1 MQQILVLPRLCDA
14 RVDLGL
20 GPVVV
25 LQGLK
30 VGVLALQERLGGDF
44 GAGFEERGLVCVEVA
59 VVEALVGEELE
70 LVVLLGGA
78 VLGDD
83 VLVGCDLCAVL
94 ALEDV
99 GLARVDA
106 CEWSAKLVAW
116 L

>member
-1 MQQILVLPRLCDA
+1 
-14 RVDLGL
+14 
-20 GPVVV
+20 
-25 LQGLK
+25 
-30 VGVLALQERLGGDF
+30 
-44 GAGFEERGLVCVEVA
+44 LVCVEVA

-78 VLGDD
+78 VLGGD

-106 CEWSAKLVAW
+106 CESG
-116 L
+116 

>member
-1 MQQILVLPRLCDA
+1 MQQVVVLPRLCDA

-25 LQGLK
+25 VQGLE
-30 VGVLALQERLGGDF
+30 VGVLALEERLGGGF
-44 GAGFEERGLVCVEVA
+44 GAGLQERGVVRVEVA

>member
-1 MQQILVLPRLCDA
+1 MVR
-14 RVDLGL
+14 
-20 GPVVV
+20 
-25 LQGLK
+25 
-30 VGVLALQERLGGDF
+30 
-44 GAGFEERGLVCVEVA
+44 VEVA

-83 VLVGCDLCAVL
+83 VLVGCDLSAVL

-106 CEWSAKLVAW
+106 CEWLGQ
-116 L
+116 

>member
-1 MQQILVLPRLCDA
+1 MLVLPCLCDA

-25 LQGLK
+25 VQALE
-30 VGVLALQERLGGDF
+30 VGVLALEEGLGGGF
-44 GAGFEERGLVCVEVA
+44 GAGLKERGVVGVEVA
-59 VVEALVGEELE
+59 VIEALVGEELE
-70 LVVLLGGA
+70 LVVLLGGT

-99 GLARVDA
+99 GFARVDA
-106 CEWSAKLVAW
+106 WR
-116 L
+116 